1 MKIPIYAQLKS
12 KLESKGLDST
22 TSGQLA
28 WLYFSGIL
36 SVISG
41 FFIGLYWVVGLNSAD
56 FISVFVIVML
66 FSSISLWSIITFLNK
81 KFLLFGFLF
90 VALYFIS
97 IFVKMGS
104 LWIIGAFIII
114 LFWFLCNKMSLKRK
128 LLLCIIF
135 LVFVLNWFILFYFIT
150 GQILPR

>member
-1 MKIPIYAQLKS
+1 MKIPIYTQIKA

-22 TSGQLA
+22 TSGQIA

-36 SVISG
+36 SVICG
-41 FFIGLYWVVGLNSAD
+41 FFIGLYWAVGLNFAD
-56 FISVFVIVML
+56 FVGVFIFVVL
-66 FSSISLWSIITFLNK
+66 FSSISLWSIFAFLHK
-81 KFLLFGFLF
+81 RFLLFGFLF
-90 VALYFIS
+90 VMFYFIS
-97 IFVKMGS
+97 IFIKMGK

-114 LFWFLCNKMSLKRK
+114 LFWFLSTTMDIKRK

-135 LVFVLNWFILFYFIT
+135 LVFVLNWFILFFVFT

>member
-1 MKIPIYAQLKS
+1 MKIHIYTQIKS
-12 KLESKGLDST
+12 KLESKGLDSAA
-22 TSGQLA
+22 SGQIA

-41 FFIGLYWVVGLNSAD
+41 FFIGLYWAVGLNSAD
-56 FISVFVIVML
+56 FISVFVFVML
-66 FSSISLWSIITFLNK
+66 FSSISLWSILTFLHK

-114 LFWFLCNKMSLKRK
+114 LFWFLCNKMSIKRK
-128 LLLCIIF
+128 LLICIIF